1 MRTIKC
7 PTCRKETSWQGN
19 PHRPFCSARCR
30 TTDLGAWAMESYRI
44 SGEKADDQS
53 EESPGSSV
61 QSPES
66 ERDLVKR
73 PPR

>member
-1 MRTIKC
+1 
-7 PTCRKETSWQGN
+7 
-19 PHRPFCSARCR
+19 
-30 TTDLGAWAMESYRI
+30 MESYRI

-61 QSPES
+61 QSPEA